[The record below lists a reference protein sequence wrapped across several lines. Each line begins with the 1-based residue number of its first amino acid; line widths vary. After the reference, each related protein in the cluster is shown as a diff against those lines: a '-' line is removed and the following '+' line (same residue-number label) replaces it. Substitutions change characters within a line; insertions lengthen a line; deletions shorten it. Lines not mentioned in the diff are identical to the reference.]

1 MGRGI
6 VSGLIWGMLVSVV
19 VLAGVSLN
27 LPLPDR
33 AEDTAPM
40 TMPAPPMPDLPVP
53 PEPALPAAT
62 PAPAPA
68 PVAAQA
74 ELPAPVV
81 DAEPMPEAVAEAV
94 EPTPAVAPPLA
105 PPPADTVAAP
115 PLQPAPMAIAPAPD
129 VAVADMLDDPASP
142 TQAPAAPIA
151 PAADAGPAAIDPAA
165 PVPPLA
171 EAASPPAVL
180 PVEDAAPAPLPAA
193 APARVLPQVAPPMPP
208 APDAMTP
215 PASPALPQIDP
226 VDPPAPPALPEAET
240 PDAEPDAPQ
249 PALLRN
255 AVDFTADPDR
265 PLMAI
270 ILIDDPDSPLTEAV
284 LGQITFPVSFAI
296 DPGAPDA
303 TSRAERLRAAGFEVL
318 ILAAAALPP
327 GASASD
333 VEVSL
338 GAAKQSLPQA
348 VAILDSP
355 DSRIQSD
362 RPVLEAVIAALGET
376 GHGMVAFAR
385 NLNAAEQGARRAGLA
400 AATAF
405 RLLDDEDQRAPVIT
419 RYLDRAAFAAAQEG
433 TVIVVGQS
441 RPDTITAVF
450 SWALGGRAEG
460 VMLAPV
466 SAALTRASR

>member
-33 AEDTAPM
+33 AEDTAPV

-53 PEPALPAAT
+53 PEPALPAA
-62 PAPAPA
+62 PQDEAPEPA
-68 PVAAQA
+68 PVEAQA

-81 DAEPMPEAVAEAV
+81 GAEPMPEAVAEVV
-94 EPTPAVAPPLA
+94 EPAPEAAPPVA

-142 TQAPAAPIA
+142 TPAPIA
-151 PAADAGPAAIDPAA
+151 PIAPVADAGPAAIDPAA
-165 PVPPLA
+165 PVQPLA
-171 EAASPPAVL
+171 EAAAPPAAL
-180 PVEDAAPAPLPAA
+180 PVEDAAPAPLPAT

-226 VDPPAPPALPEAET
+226 PAPPAPPEAEPPEAQ
-240 PDAEPDAPQ
+240 PDAPQ

-284 LGQITFPVSFAI
+284 LDQITFPVSFAI

-303 TSRAERLRAAGFEVL
+303 ASRAAQLRAAGFEVL
-318 ILAAAALPP
+318 IFAAAALPP

-338 GAAKQSLPQA
+338 GAARQSVPQA
-348 VAILDSP
+348 VAILDGP